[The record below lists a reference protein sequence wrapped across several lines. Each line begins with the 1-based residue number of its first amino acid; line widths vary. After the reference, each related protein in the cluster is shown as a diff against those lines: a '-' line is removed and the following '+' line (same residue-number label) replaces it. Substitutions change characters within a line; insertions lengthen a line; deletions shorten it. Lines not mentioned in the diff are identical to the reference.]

1 MFGRYLRSQLVV
13 LLCGGLVGPIFVIV
27 YFALGPAEREE
38 IPWMFYVGLALTVS
52 DVVIAVALARH
63 GAKAAAKT
71 ATLERNGVLA
81 LARITGMSETG
92 TRINGRPLIKLG
104 LRIEGPGFAF
114 DTQDRVLA
122 GVTRAGNFNARRL
135 AVLVDPATH
144 EHQIDWE
151 RSALVNGLVPA
162 KFSLAEDGR
171 TYDLSGQAG
180 PLMEILQ
187 LLKANGVPLNGM
199 MDVRSRPELRQ
210 QIQAVVRRAAAR
222 PAAGAASPAF
232 PPPERSAAQRLE
244 ELEALR
250 TTGAIT
256 DDEYAAKRRQIIS
269 EI

>member
-27 YFALGPAEREE
+27 YLALGPAERAE
-38 IPWMFYVGLALTVS
+38 IQWMFYVGLVLTVS
-52 DVVIAVALARH
+52 DVVVAVALARR
-63 GAKAAAKT
+63 GAKAAART
-71 ATLERNGVLA
+71 AALERSGVLT
-81 LARITGMSETG
+81 LAQITGMSETG
-92 TRINGRPLIKLG
+92 TRINDQPLIRLG

-122 GVTRAGNFNARRL
+122 SVTRTGNFNARRL
-135 AVLVDPATH
+135 VVLVDPATQ

-151 RSALVNGLVPA
+151 RSALVNGLMPA
-162 KFSLAEDGR
+162 KFSLAEENR

-187 LLKANGVPLNGM
+187 LLKANGIPLNGM
-199 MDVRSRPELRQ
+199 MDVRSKPELRQ
-210 QIQAVVRRAAAR
+210 QIQAVVRRAAA
-222 PAAGAASPAF
+222 SPS
-232 PPPERSAAQRLE
+232 ERAAAQRLE